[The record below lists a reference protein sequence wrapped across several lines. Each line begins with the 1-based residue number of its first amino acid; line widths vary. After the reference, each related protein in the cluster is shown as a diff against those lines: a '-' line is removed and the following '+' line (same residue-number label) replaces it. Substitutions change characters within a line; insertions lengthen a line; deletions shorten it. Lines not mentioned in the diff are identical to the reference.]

1 LIPICSV
8 YRSSRKEGMYLYL
21 PKGSKLEHLPEALR
35 HSFGKPVWVM
45 DLILKEDR
53 KLARIDRD
61 KLMRALEDPGWYLQ
75 MPPGKESY
83 MLDLF
88 DPNAQSAHESR

>member
-1 LIPICSV
+1 MIPICSV
-8 YRSSRKEGMYLYL
+8 YRSPLKEGMYLYI
-21 PKGSKLEHLPEALR
+21 PKGSQFDHLPESLR
-35 HSFGKPVWVM
+35 QRFGKPLWVM

-53 KLARIDRD
+53 KLARIDRG
-61 KLMRALEDPGWYLQ
+61 KLLSALEDPGWYLQ

-88 DPNAQSAHESR
+88 DPNARSAHEC